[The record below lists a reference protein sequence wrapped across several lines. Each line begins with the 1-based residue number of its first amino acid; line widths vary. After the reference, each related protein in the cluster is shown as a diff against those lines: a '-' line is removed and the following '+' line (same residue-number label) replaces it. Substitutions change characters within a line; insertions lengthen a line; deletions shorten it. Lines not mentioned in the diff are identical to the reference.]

1 MGASIRANAMSRAR
15 AGVRESEG
23 ACVVSAARVREQTG
37 ASVAASAIQLTVAS
51 TLIARGHVGASL
63 DRARTVLGACVRA
76 SALHRAPALQVSR
89 ERATSGKMT
98 REGMYFRRVQL
109 GSAMFIEMYCKIVAV
124 NHLQKMSPLME
135 N

>member
-1 MGASIRANAMSRAR
+1 
-15 AGVRESEG
+15 VRTQE
-23 ACVVSAARVREQTG
+23 CVVSAARVREQTG
-37 ASVAASAIQLTVAS
+37 ASVAAGAIQSTVASVAAGAIQLTVAS
-51 TLIARGHVGASL
+51 TLVGRGHVGASL
-63 DRARTVLGACVRA
+63 NRARTVLGACVRT

-98 REGMYFRRVQL
+98 REGMYYRRVL
-109 GSAMFIEMYCKIVAV
+109 VGSAMFIEKYCKIVAV